1 MDFILNVPVQDFY
14 AHVNKEAFTKIVS
27 NLLNNAVKYAETYVH
42 VYLEI
47 NGTGENK
54 MFYIRSVNDGVII
67 PNEMKEEI
75 FKPFVR
81 FNEKEDGKVTTGT
94 GIGLALSRSL
104 AELHR
109 GNLTMLESEE
119 ANVFCLSLPVEQDSV
134 IKLASEHK
142 SVEESKTVERRI
154 EQGESKANRPVILV
168 ADDNQDMLSF
178 VVRQLEDNYI
188 VLTAKDGLEALKL
201 IEEKQPDLVV
211 LDIIMP
217 HLDGLGVLERLNS
230 MNLTKFPRIVVLSAV
245 GQDKITQRAITL
257 GADYYVVKPFDMD
270 IFTKRIRDMFNDS
283 LLGND
288 EPVKKQVAMT
298 TTEMITAP
306 SRGPVDLE
314 TEITNIIHEI
324 GVPAHIKGYMYLRE
338 AITMVVNDMEL
349 LSAVTKELYPSIAKK
364 YNTTAS
370 RVERAI
376 RHAIEVAWGRGQVE
390 AINKLFG
397 YTVHNEKGKPT
408 NSEFIAIIADK
419 LRLKNK
425 VS

>member
-1 MDFILNVPVQDFY
+1 MNGS
-14 AHVNKEAFTKIVS
+14 KI
-27 NLLNNAVKYAETYVH
+27 
-42 VYLEI
+42 
-47 NGTGENK
+47 
-54 MFYIRSVNDGVII
+54 SVLI
-67 PNEMKEEI
+67 
-75 FKPFVR
+75 
-81 FNEKEDGKVTTGT
+81 
-94 GIGLALSRSL
+94 
-104 AELHR
+104 
-109 GNLTMLESEE
+109 
-119 ANVFCLSLPVEQDSV
+119 
-134 IKLASEHK
+134 
-142 SVEESKTVERRI
+142 
-154 EQGESKANRPVILV
+154 
-168 ADDNQDMLSF
+168 ADDNKEFCSILNDYLLNQRDI
-178 VVRQLEDNYI
+178 I
-188 VLTAKDGLEALKL
+188 VTAVAKDGREALTL
-201 IEEKQPDLVV
+201 IEEKKPDLVV

-217 HLDGLGVLERLNS
+217 HLDGLGVLEKLNS
-230 MNLTKFPRIVVLSAV
+230 MELEKVPRIIVLSAV

-270 IFTKRIRDMFNDS
+270 VFTKRIREMFNGS
-283 LLGND
+283 SND
-288 EPVKKQVAMT
+288 VVRKQSISVEEVKPQSK
-298 TTEMITAP
+298 
-306 SRGPVDLE
+306 GPVDLE

-376 RHAIEVAWGRGQVE
+376 RHAIEVAWGRGQIE

-397 YTVHNEKGKPT
+397 YTVHNDKGKPT